1 MSEQHIHTERRTRK
15 GEVWLFLFLSAV
27 LIPVI
32 TFGLVA
38 GYGFSIW
45 IYQIF
50 AGPPTG

>member
-1 MSEQHIHTERRTRK
+1 MSEQNIQPQGRTRK
-15 GEVWLFLFLSAV
+15 GEIWLFLFLSAV

-38 GYGFSIW
+38 SYGFSIW

-50 AGPPTG
+50 TGPPTG